1 MHYLLMRLSFVFAS
15 LAAFAA
21 SPTVIS
27 ASGGCA
33 TDAMLVFDGSAS
45 MAEVGFDI
53 RKPTRI
59 QEARQAVREA
69 MPDIAPYRRVG
80 LLVYGP
86 GPGGSCGNIDLRFAP
101 KTDAADAI
109 IREVDQL
116 SPAGLTPLAASV
128 QGAAEVLEYRTKPGI
143 VVLVTDGNET
153 CGGRP
158 CALGDHLRQEGTD
171 LTVHV
176 IGFKVLVDFFSWDN
190 PEQQEYGDGKT
201 VAKCLADRTGGMF
214 VSTETVQE
222 LADALRTTLGCALL
236 GRKLDVSDTSLPG

>member
-1 MHYLLMRLSFVFAS
+1 MRIPFVLAS
-15 LAAFAA
+15 LLGVAA
-21 SPTVIS
+21 SPTAIS

-33 TDAMLVFDGSAS
+33 ADAMVVFDGSAS
-45 MAEVGFDI
+45 MAEVGFDV
-53 RKPTRI
+53 RQPTRI
-59 QEARQAVREA
+59 QEARKAVRDA

-86 GPGGSCGNIDLRFAP
+86 GTEGACGNIDLRLP
-101 KTDAADAI
+101 PQPDAAAAI
-109 IREVDQL
+109 IAEVDQI
-116 SPAGLTPLAASV
+116 SPAGLTPLASSV
-128 QGAAEVLEYRTKPGI
+128 QGAAEVLDYRTKPGI

-158 CALGDHLRQEGTD
+158 CALGEQLRKDGAD

-190 PEQQEYGDGKT
+190 PEQQAYGDGKT

-222 LADALRTTLGCALL
+222 LADALRATLGCALL
-236 GRKLDVSDTSLPG
+236 GRRHDLFEPTVPS